1 MSMSLVEAVESLVE
15 AVVDV
20 WDVFCPS
27 FLCVWEIHVRVE
39 YIKVVTSTIW
49 QIHIYTVCVVN
60 PPGLLEEAEE
70 RFDPALLDKM

>member
-1 MSMSLVEAVESLVE
+1 MSMSPVE
-15 AVVDV
+15 AVVDGWYV
-20 WDVFCPS
+20 SCPS

-60 PPGLLEEAEE
+60 PPGPLEEAEE
-70 RFDPALLDKM
+70 KFDPALLDKM